1 MTKKLVIV
9 AAFVLPLLPIAILI
23 WASVQPTVG
32 SAVRAEQLQPLSAAQ
47 LGQLPIGSDVLGE
60 GTISTES
67 IAQYRTFVAYIPERH
82 FLDNDLGGYWSIGEA
97 QAAPFIL
104 SLGDGPV
111 RVSNSDYRLEKPTSL
126 WWQPNNV
133 GDYPMRYTGFALGD
147 RVMVLG
153 TVTNADHSPAIIA
166 QVVYGG
172 TQTDYLAA
180 YEQTKIWLVIS
191 AGMLAILVMAVSVVV
206 LISRQHRPH
215 TISHAGI

>member
-1 MTKKLVIV
+1 MVKKLLII
-9 AAFVLPLLPIAILI
+9 AAFMLPLLPVVILI
-23 WASVQPTVG
+23 RASVQPTMS
-32 SAVRAEQLQPLSAAQ
+32 SAVRVEQLQPLSAAQ
-47 LGQLPIGSDVLGE
+47 LGQLPIGSEVLGE

-82 FLDNDLGGYWSIGEA
+82 FIDNDLSGYWSTGETH
-97 QAAPFIL
+97 AAPFIL
-104 SLGDGPV
+104 RLGDGPV

-126 WWQPNNV
+126 WWQPNNL
-133 GDYPMRYTGFALGD
+133 GDNPMRYNGFALGD

-153 TVTNADHSPAIIA
+153 TLTNTDHSPAIIA
-166 QVVYGG
+166 QVIYGG

-191 AGMLAILVMAVSVVV
+191 AGVLAILVMAVSAVV

>member
-1 MTKKLVIV
+1 MVKKLLII
-9 AAFVLPLLPIAILI
+9 AAFMLPLLPVVILI
-23 WASVQPTVG
+23 RASVQPTMS
-32 SAVRAEQLQPLSAAQ
+32 SAARAEQLQPLSAAQ
-47 LGQLPIGSDVLGE
+47 LGQLPIGSEVLGE

-82 FLDNDLGGYWSIGEA
+82 FIDNDLSGYWSTGETH
-97 QAAPFIL
+97 AAPFIL
-104 SLGDGPV
+104 RLGDGPV

-126 WWQPNNV
+126 WWQPNNL
-133 GDYPMRYTGFALGD
+133 GDNPMRYNGFALGD

-153 TVTNADHSPAIIA
+153 TLTNTDHSPAIIA
-166 QVVYGG
+166 QVIYGG

-191 AGMLAILVMAVSVVV
+191 AGVLAILVMAVSAVV